1 MDIGRAVTRSRQ
13 LGNCPVTETGPLR
26 GDRVNQYGIDGDAVI
41 RLVVAVALGA
51 AIGAERELTGQTAG
65 LRTHI
70 AVCVGAA
77 LFGVVS
83 TLGFMEFED
92 LRTGVI
98 RADVTRVASNVVVGV
113 GFLGA
118 GMILKRHGQIA
129 NLTTAASIWTVA
141 AIGLA
146 AGVGDLGTAT
156 VAALLTLGYLVAL
169 RPARRWLEEVA
180 AASQC
185 MVSVTVVHGTDPVE
199 LLRRV
204 DGVEGVSLKLRTVE
218 KHDGRLVA
226 VIDVRGRPE
235 AAVCR
240 ATARL
245 ASLHEVTDLAVQ

>member
-1 MDIGRAVTRSRQ
+1 M
-13 LGNCPVTETGPLR
+13 N
-26 GDRVNQYGIDGDAVI
+26 NYGVDVDAVI
-41 RLVVAVALGA
+41 RLAVAVALGA
-51 AIGAERELTGQTAG
+51 AIGTERELTGQTAG

-92 LRTGVI
+92 LETGVI
-98 RADVTRVASNVVVGV
+98 RADVTRVASNVVVGI

-118 GMILKRHGQIA
+118 GMILKRHGDIA

-146 AGVGDLGTAT
+146 AGVGDIGTAA
-156 VAALLTLGYLVAL
+156 VAAILTLGYLIAL
-169 RPARRWLEEVA
+169 RPARRWLEDVA
-180 AASQC
+180 AADNC
-185 MVSVTVVHGTDPVE
+185 IVAVTLADGADPDD

-204 DGVEGVSLKLRTVE
+204 DGVEGVTLKLRGVE
-218 KHDGRLVA
+218 KRDGRLVCL
-226 VIDVRGRPE
+226 VELKGRPE
-235 AAVCR
+235 SAVCQ

-245 ASLHEVTDLAVQ
+245 SSLNEVTDLALQ

>member
-1 MDIGRAVTRSRQ
+1 
-13 LGNCPVTETGPLR
+13 
-26 GDRVNQYGIDGDAVI
+26 VNQYGVDGDAVI
-41 RLVVAVALGA
+41 RLIGAVALGA
-51 AIGAERELTGQTAG
+51 AIGVERELSGQTAG

-83 TLGFMEFED
+83 TLGFLEFQD
-92 LRTGVI
+92 LRTGVM

-118 GMILKRHGQIA
+118 GMILKRHGDVA

-146 AGVGDLGTAT
+146 AGVGDLGTASI
-156 VAALLTLGYLVAL
+156 AAVLTLGYLVAL

-180 AASQC
+180 ATAHC
-185 MVSVTVVHGTDPVE
+185 IVAVTLAAGADPEDLV
-199 LLRRV
+199 RRV
-204 DGVEGVSLKLRTVE
+204 DGVEGVTLKLRNVE
-218 KHDGRLVA
+218 KRDGRLVA
-226 VIDVRGRPE
+226 LVDISGRPE
-235 AAVCR
+235 GAVCR

-245 ASLHEVTDLAVQ
+245 ASLGEVTDLVLQ

>member
-1 MDIGRAVTRSRQ
+1 VHH
-13 LGNCPVTETGPLR
+13 
-26 GDRVNQYGIDGDAVI
+26 YGVDGDAVI
-41 RLVVAVALGA
+41 RLICAVALGA
-51 AIGAERELTGQTAG
+51 AIGAERELSGQTAG

-83 TLGFMEFED
+83 TLGFMEFQD
-92 LRTGVI
+92 LRTGVM

-118 GMILKRHGQIA
+118 GMIMKRHGAIA

-146 AGVGDLGTAT
+146 AGVGDIGTASI
-156 VAALLTLGYLVAL
+156 AAVLTLGYLVAL

-180 AASQC
+180 ANSHC
-185 MVSVTVVHGTDPVE
+185 SVAVTLVPGVDPTDIVN
-199 LLRRV
+199 RV
-204 DGVEGVSLKLRTVE
+204 DGAGRVSLRLRSVE
-218 KHDGRLVA
+218 KRDGRLVA
-226 VIDVRGRPE
+226 LVDISGRPE
-235 AAVCR
+235 AAVCS

-245 ASLHEVTDLAVQ
+245 ATLGEVTDLVHE

>member
-1 MDIGRAVTRSRQ
+1 
-13 LGNCPVTETGPLR
+13 
-26 GDRVNQYGIDGDAVI
+26 VNQYGVDWDAVI
-41 RLVVAVALGA
+41 RLVVAVVLGA
-51 AIGAERELTGQTAG
+51 SIGVERELSGQTAG

-83 TLGFMEFED
+83 SLGFMEFQD
-92 LRTGVI
+92 LETCVI

-118 GMILKRHGQIA
+118 GMILKRHGDIA

-146 AGVGDLGTAT
+146 AGVGDLGTAG

-169 RPARRWLEEVA
+169 RPVRRWLENVA
-180 AASQC
+180 AKANC
-185 MVSVTVVHGTDPVE
+185 IVAVTLAPGAEPTD

-204 DGVEGVSLKLRTVE
+204 DGVEGVSFKLRGVE
-218 KHDGRLVA
+218 KRDGRLVCL
-226 VIDVRGRPE
+226 VDLNGRPE
-235 AAVCR
+235 SAVCE

-245 ASLHEVTDLAVQ
+245 SSLSEVTDLALQ

>member
-1 MDIGRAVTRSRQ
+1 M
-13 LGNCPVTETGPLR
+13 
-26 GDRVNQYGIDGDAVI
+26 NQYGVDWDAVI

-51 AIGAERELTGQTAG
+51 SIGVERELSGQTAG

-83 TLGFMEFED
+83 SLGFMEFQD
-92 LRTGVI
+92 LETGVI

-118 GMILKRHGQIA
+118 GMILKRHGDIA
-129 NLTTAASIWTVA
+129 NLTTAASIWTVS

-146 AGVGDLGTAT
+146 AGVGDLGTAG

-169 RPARRWLEEVA
+169 RPVRGWLENVA
-180 AASQC
+180 AKANC
-185 MVSVTVVHGTDPVE
+185 IVAVTLAPGAEPGD
-199 LLRRV
+199 LLKSV
-204 DGVEGVSLKLRTVE
+204 DGIEGVSFKLRGVE
-218 KHDGRLVA
+218 KRDGRLVCL
-226 VIDVRGRPE
+226 VDLNGRPE
-235 AAVCR
+235 SAVCE

-245 ASLHEVTDLAVQ
+245 SSLSEVTDLALQ

>member
-1 MDIGRAVTRSRQ
+1 
-13 LGNCPVTETGPLR
+13 
-26 GDRVNQYGIDGDAVI
+26 VNQYGVDGDAVI
-41 RLVVAVALGA
+41 RLIGAVALGA
-51 AIGAERELTGQTAG
+51 AIGVERELSGQTAG

-83 TLGFMEFED
+83 TLGFLEFQD
-92 LRTGVI
+92 LRTGVM

-118 GMILKRHGQIA
+118 GMILKRHGDVA

-146 AGVGDLGTAT
+146 AGVGDLGTASI
-156 VAALLTLGYLVAL
+156 AALLTLGYLVAL

-180 AASQC
+180 ATAHC
-185 MVSVTVVHGTDPVE
+185 TVAVTLAPGADPEDLV
-199 LLRRV
+199 RRV
-204 DGVEGVSLKLRTVE
+204 DGVEGVSLKLRNVE
-218 KHDGRLVA
+218 KRDGRLVA
-226 VIDVRGRPE
+226 LVDISGRPE
-235 AAVCR
+235 GTVCR

-245 ASLHEVTDLAVQ
+245 ASLGEVTDLVLQ

>member
-1 MDIGRAVTRSRQ
+1 M
-13 LGNCPVTETGPLR
+13 
-26 GDRVNQYGIDGDAVI
+26 NQYGIDPDAVI

-51 AIGAERELTGQTAG
+51 VIGAERELSGQTAG

-83 TLGFMEFED
+83 TLGFMEFKE
-92 LRTGVI
+92 LETGASVL
-98 RADVTRVASNVVVGV
+98 RADVTRVASNVVVGI

-118 GMILKRHGQIA
+118 GMILKRHGEIA

-141 AIGLA
+141 AVGLA
-146 AGVGDLGTAT
+146 AGVGDLGTAS

-169 RPARRWLEEVA
+169 RPARRWLEDA
-180 AASQC
+180 AAQANC
-185 MVSVTVVHGTDPVE
+185 VVAVTLTPGAEPDD
-199 LLRRV
+199 LLRRI
-204 DGVEGVSLKLRTVE
+204 DGVDGVSLKLRAVE
-218 KHDGRLVA
+218 KRDGRLVC
-226 VIDVRGRPE
+226 VVDVKGRPE

-245 ASLHEVTDLAVQ
+245 SSLNEVTDLAVQ

>member
-1 MDIGRAVTRSRQ
+1 MNS
-13 LGNCPVTETGPLR
+13 
-26 GDRVNQYGIDGDAVI
+26 YGIDVDAVI

-51 AIGAERELTGQTAG
+51 AIGTERELTGQTAG

-77 LFGVVS
+77 LFGVIS

-92 LRTGVI
+92 LGTGVI
-98 RADVTRVASNVVVGV
+98 RADVTRVASNVAVGI

-118 GMILKRHGQIA
+118 GMIMKRHGDVA

-141 AIGLA
+141 AIGLT
-146 AGVGDLGTAT
+146 AGVGDIGTAA
-156 VAALLTLGYLVAL
+156 VAAVLTLGYLIAL

-180 AASQC
+180 AADNC
-185 MVSVTVVHGTDPVE
+185 VVAVTLAPGAKPDD

-204 DGVEGVSLKLRTVE
+204 DGVDGVTLKLRGVE
-218 KHDGRLVA
+218 KRDGRLVCL
-226 VIDVRGRPE
+226 VDLKGRPE
-235 AAVCR
+235 SAVCQ

-245 ASLHEVTDLAVQ
+245 SSLNEVTDLALQ

>member
-1 MDIGRAVTRSRQ
+1 VEAIS
-13 LGNCPVTETGPLR
+13 
-26 GDRVNQYGIDGDAVI
+26 VNQYGVDGDAVI
-41 RLVVAVALGA
+41 RLIFAVALGA
-51 AIGAERELTGQTAG
+51 AIGVERELSGQTAG

-118 GMILKRHGQIA
+118 GMILKRHGDIA

-146 AGVGDLGTAT
+146 AGVGDLGTAS
-156 VAALLTLGYLVAL
+156 VAAVLTLGYLVAL
-169 RPARRWLEEVA
+169 RPARRWLEEAA
-180 AASQC
+180 AASHC
-185 MVSVTVVHGTDPVE
+185 TVAVTVAPGADPDDLV
-199 LLRRV
+199 RRV
-204 DGVEGVSLKLRTVE
+204 DGVEGVTLKLRNVE
-218 KHDGRLVA
+218 KRDGRLVGL
-226 VIDVRGRPE
+226 VDLSGRPE

-245 ASLHEVTDLAVQ
+245 ASLSEVTDVVLQ

>member
-1 MDIGRAVTRSRQ
+1 
-13 LGNCPVTETGPLR
+13 VTEGER
-26 GDRVNQYGIDGDAVI
+26 QEAISVNHYGVDGDAVI
-41 RLVVAVALGA
+41 RLVFAVALGA
-51 AIGAERELTGQTAG
+51 AIGVEREVSGQTAG

-118 GMILKRHGQIA
+118 GMILKRHGEVA
-129 NLTTAASIWTVA
+129 NLTTAASVWTVA
-141 AIGLA
+141 AIGLT

-156 VAALLTLGYLVAL
+156 VAAVLTLGYLVAL
-169 RPARRWLEEVA
+169 RPARRWLENEA
-180 AASQC
+180 ATAHC
-185 MVSVTVVHGTDPVE
+185 IASVTLAPGADHDD
-199 LLRRV
+199 LLRRI
-204 DGVEGVSLKLRTVE
+204 DGFEGVTLKLRGVE
-218 KHDGRLVA
+218 KRDGRLVC
-226 VIDVRGRPE
+226 VVDLRGRPE

-245 ASLHEVTDLAVQ
+245 SSLDEVTDLALQ